1 MPLDIN
7 HFWRDSAD
15 DSDIAR
21 ADIPAWESESQVV
34 LPAILQKLLT
44 LRNGGYV
51 NRCELEILS
60 LNDIKPLEEEER
72 EWIEWELEDEVED
85 YDPDRVFVFCYE
97 HSLGG
102 AYFLDYNRH
111 GPQHEPLVLE
121 YFSDPG
127 DARFVANSVTEFLES
142 FLTRSTEP
150 LVNWQETEDL
160 QTVAEESIDLSRLWG
175 TAARIDQVLGL
186 LEDRLMF
193 FQREETPEGIRLS
206 KTLLPQPLDA
216 DWARIAR
223 YRPNPLTTY
232 TLHLQPQDTDRI
244 VEEESIQDGD
254 GSWKNTRNEGVPVY
268 VLFESRSKDV
278 LNRLKSQLF

>member
-7 HFWRDSAD
+7 QFWRDSAD
-15 DSDIAR
+15 DSGIAR
-21 ADIPAWESESQVV
+21 ADISAWESRTQVA

-51 NRCELEILS
+51 NRCELEILP
-60 LNDIKPLEEEER
+60 LDDIKPLEEEER
-72 EWIEWELEDEVED
+72 EWIEWDLEDEVEN
-85 YDPDRVFVFCYE
+85 YDPSRVFVFCHE
-97 HSLGG
+97 HLLGG

-127 DARFVANSVTEFLES
+127 DARFAANSVTEFLES

-160 QTVAEESIDLSRLWG
+160 QTVAQESIDLSRLWG
-175 TAARIDQVLGL
+175 TSARIDQILGVF
-186 LEDRLMF
+186 EDRLMF

-216 DWARIAR
+216 DWARIAP

-232 TLHLQPQDTDRI
+232 TLHLQPQDTDGI